1 MHPEPGRARARL
13 MPLFILAL
21 TTAAEAG
28 TDNGGADE
36 AIAEIVVT
44 ASRASQRTAFDSA
57 VPVDIITARQLE
69 STGAVAGELGEALA
83 AVSPAFSFPRQSNSG
98 TSDLIRAGQLRG
110 LSPDQLLVLVNGRRR
125 HTSAIVNSETKIGRG
140 TAAVDFN
147 TIPLNAVARIEVLR
161 DGAGALYGSDAIAGV
176 VNVILDDTPGF
187 STGVSYGA
195 HHTDLAPIGRT
206 LTDGQTFTADAK
218 YGWRVGDD
226 GFLKAGA
233 AWRSRNST
241 NRAGFDQVPFFVA
254 PTPANLALAGQRNYA
269 EGDPNVDELS
279 LWFNTEIPLSAAQF
293 YAWGTWAGRES
304 DGGAAFYRYP
314 DSAANVRDIYDEG
327 FRPETR
333 ADDRDFAFVSGLR
346 GEAGAWQLDGSL
358 GYGRNRFEFGVDNS
372 LNASLGPS
380 SPTSFDSGT
389 FTLEQFSAN
398 LDVLR
403 DFERT
408 WFGAPISLAAG
419 LEYRRENYETEAGEP
434 ASFRAGPF
442 DGEIGAQA
450 APGLTPDDVV
460 DIDRDIVSAY
470 LDAGVDLTDRL
481 FVEAAARLE
490 EFSDFG
496 SAATGKLAARYEVT
510 SSIALRA
517 AASNSFR
524 APNPAQLGFS
534 DTSLNF
540 GENRTLIRT
549 RTLRVSDPLAKALG
563 ARDLDEERSV
573 NFSAGAAARLGG
585 LSVSLDIFRID
596 VEDRVT
602 LSERLFS
609 PALSEFLAAQ
619 PGGEDVESVRF
630 FTNAVDTE
638 TTGVDLVADYGRRWI
653 GGDLQ
658 LTAAYHYAGTDVE
671 EIRGTTPELADID
684 PDLRLIGVEEI
695 NTLEEAAPED
705 KLVLT
710 GRWSND
716 RWRFLTR
723 VSRFGSTVR
732 VFNFG
737 GGFEPRQEYG
747 AEIRLDLEAGHRFD
761 NGLSLDIG
769 VLNALDEYPDLSS
782 ADINFFGNLPYDIL
796 SPVGVNGRYLYLRA
810 RLEY

>member
-1 MHPEPGRARARL
+1 MYPDYGRARARL
-13 MPLFILAL
+13 MPLVMLAL
-21 TTAAEAG
+21 TTTAMAQSDDGG
-28 TDNGGADE
+28 TDE
-36 AIAEIVVT
+36 AVEEIVVT

-57 VPVDIITARQLE
+57 VPVDILTARQLQ

-83 AVSPAFSFPRQSNSG
+83 TLSPAFNFPRQSNSG
-98 TSDLIRAGQLRG
+98 TSDLVRAGQLRG
-110 LSPDQLLVLVNGRRR
+110 LSPDQMLVLVNGKRR
-125 HTSAIVNSETKIGRG
+125 HTSAIVNTETKIGRG

-147 TIPLNAVARIEVLR
+147 TIPLNAVERIEVLR

-176 VNVILDDTPGF
+176 VNVILDDSVGF
-187 STGVSYGA
+187 STAVSYGA
-195 HHTDLAPIGRT
+195 HHTDVEPIDQT

-218 YGWRVGDD
+218 YGWRIGER
-226 GFLKAGA
+226 GFLKTGA
-233 AWRSRNST
+233 AWRTRNAT
-241 NRAGFDQVPFFVA
+241 NRAGFDQIPFFVA
-254 PTPANLALAGQRNYA
+254 PTPDNLVLQGQRNYA

-279 LWFNTEIPLSAAQF
+279 LWFNTEVPLTLAEF
-293 YAWGTWAGRES
+293 YAWGTWADRES

-314 DSAANVRDIYDEG
+314 DSAANVREIYDEG

-333 ADDRDFAFVSGLR
+333 AEDRDTALVSGLR
-346 GEAGAWQLDGSL
+346 GEAGAWQLDGSV

-389 FTLEQFSAN
+389 FIFDQLTVN
-398 LDVLR
+398 LDAVR
-403 DFERT
+403 EFESG
-408 WFGAPISLAAG
+408 WFGRPINLAAG
-419 LEYRRENYETEAGEP
+419 LEYRRETYETEAGDP
-434 ASFRAGPF
+434 ASFEAGVF

-460 DIDRDIVSAY
+460 DIDRDVVSAY
-470 LDAGVDLTDRL
+470 LDAGVDITDRL
-481 FVEAAARLE
+481 FLEAAARLE

-496 SAATGKLAARYEVT
+496 SAATGKLVGRYELTPSV
-510 SSIALRA
+510 ALRA

-524 APNPAQLGFS
+524 APNLAQLGFS

-540 GENRTLIRT
+540 GEDRTLIRT
-549 RTLRVSDPLAKALG
+549 RTLRVNDPLARALG
-563 ARDLDEERSV
+563 ARNLDEERSV
-573 NFSAGAAARLGG
+573 NLSAGAVARLGG
-585 LSVSLDIFRID
+585 LSLSLDVFRID

-619 PGGEDVESVRF
+619 PSGENVESVRF

-638 TTGVDLVADYGRRWI
+638 TTGFDLVADYARPWAR
-653 GGDLQ
+653 GDLQ
-658 LTAAYHYAGTDVE
+658 LTAAYHYASTEVE
-671 EIRGTTPELADID
+671 EIKETTPELADID
-684 PDLRLIGVEEI
+684 TDLRLIGVEEI

-747 AEIRLDLEAGHRFD
+747 AETRLDLEGGYRFD

>member
-1 MHPEPGRARARL
+1 MFPVNGRARARL
-13 MPLFILAL
+13 MPFFLLAL
-21 TTAAEAG
+21 TTTATAQSDPGG
-28 TDNGGADE
+28 TDE
-36 AIAEIVVT
+36 AIEEIVVT

-57 VPVDIITARQLE
+57 VPVDILSARELQ

-83 AVSPAFSFPRQSNSG
+83 TLSPAFNFPRQSNSG

-110 LSPDQLLVLVNGRRR
+110 LSPDQMLVLVNGKRR

-176 VNVILDDTPGF
+176 VNVILDDEAGF
-187 STGVSYGA
+187 STGASYGA
-195 HHTDLAPIGRT
+195 HHTDVEPIGRT

-218 YGWRVGDD
+218 YGWRIGDG
-226 GFLKAGA
+226 GFLKTGA

-241 NRAGFDQVPFFVA
+241 NRAGFDQIPFFVS
-254 PTPANLALAGQRNYA
+254 PTPDNLALQGQRNYA

-279 LWFNTEIPLSAAQF
+279 LWFNTEVPLAVAEF
-293 YAWGTWAGRES
+293 YAWGTWADRES

-314 DSAANVRDIYDEG
+314 DSAANVREIYDEG

-333 ADDRDFAFVSGLR
+333 AEDRDIAVVGGLR

-389 FTLEQFSAN
+389 FTFDQLTAN
-398 LDVLR
+398 FDAVR
-403 DFERT
+403 EFERG
-408 WFGAPISLAAG
+408 WFGRPISVAAG

-434 ASFRAGPF
+434 ASFQAGPF

-460 DIDRDIVSAY
+460 DIDRDVVSAY
-470 LDAGVDLTDRL
+470 LDAGVDVTDRL
-481 FVEAAARLE
+481 FLEAAARLE

-496 SAATGKLAARYEVT
+496 SAATGKLVGRYELTPSV
-510 SSIALRA
+510 ALRA

-524 APNPAQLGFS
+524 APNLAQLGFS

-540 GENRTLIRT
+540 GEDRTLIRT
-549 RTLRVSDPLAKALG
+549 RTLRVDDPLARALG

-573 NFSAGAAARLGG
+573 NLSAGAAARLGG
-585 LSVSLDIFRID
+585 LSVSLDVFRID

-638 TTGVDLVADYGRRWI
+638 TTGFDLVADYARPWV
-653 GGDLQ
+653 GGNLQ
-658 LTAAYHYAGTDVE
+658 LTAAYHYASTDVE

-684 PDLRLIGVEEI
+684 ADLRLIGVEEI
-695 NTLEEAAPED
+695 NTLEEAAPDD

-716 RWRFLTR
+716 RWRLLTR

-747 AEIRLDLEAGHRFD
+747 AETRLDLEAGYRFD
-761 NGLSLDIG
+761 NGLSLDVG

-796 SPVGVNGRYLYLRA
+796 SPLGVNGRYLYLRA

>member
-1 MHPEPGRARARL
+1 MYPDYGRARARL
-13 MPLFILAL
+13 MPLVMLAL
-21 TTAAEAG
+21 TTTAMAQSDDGG
-28 TDNGGADE
+28 TDE
-36 AIAEIVVT
+36 AVEEIVVT

-57 VPVDIITARQLE
+57 VPVDILTARQLQ

-83 AVSPAFSFPRQSNSG
+83 TLSPAFNFPRQSNSG
-98 TSDLIRAGQLRG
+98 TSDLVRAGQLRG
-110 LSPDQLLVLVNGRRR
+110 LSPDQMLVLVNGKRR
-125 HTSAIVNSETKIGRG
+125 HTSAIVNTETKIGRG

-147 TIPLNAVARIEVLR
+147 TIPLNAVERIEVLR

-176 VNVILDDTPGF
+176 VNVILDDSVGF
-187 STGVSYGA
+187 STAVSYGA
-195 HHTDLAPIGRT
+195 HHTDVEPIDQT

-218 YGWRVGDD
+218 YGWRIGER
-226 GFLKAGA
+226 GFLKTGA
-233 AWRSRNST
+233 AWRTRNAT
-241 NRAGFDQVPFFVA
+241 NRAGFDQIPFFVA
-254 PTPANLALAGQRNYA
+254 PTPDNLVLQGQRNYA

-279 LWFNTEIPLSAAQF
+279 LWFNTEVPLTLAEF
-293 YAWGTWAGRES
+293 YAWGTWADRES

-314 DSAANVRDIYDEG
+314 DSAANVREIYDEG

-333 ADDRDFAFVSGLR
+333 AEDRDIALVSGLR
-346 GEAGAWQLDGSL
+346 GEAGAWQLDGSV

-389 FTLEQFSAN
+389 FIFDQLTVN
-398 LDVLR
+398 LDAVR
-403 DFERT
+403 EFESG
-408 WFGAPISLAAG
+408 WFGRPINLAAG
-419 LEYRRENYETEAGEP
+419 LEYRRETYETEAGDP
-434 ASFRAGPF
+434 ASFEAGVF

-460 DIDRDIVSAY
+460 DIDRDVVSAY
-470 LDAGVDLTDRL
+470 LDAGVDITDRL
-481 FVEAAARLE
+481 FLEAAARLE

-496 SAATGKLAARYEVT
+496 SAATGKLVGRYELTPSV
-510 SSIALRA
+510 ALRA

-524 APNPAQLGFS
+524 APNLAQLGFS

-540 GENRTLIRT
+540 GEDRTLIRT
-549 RTLRVSDPLAKALG
+549 RTLRVNDPLARALG
-563 ARDLDEERSV
+563 ARNLDEERSV
-573 NFSAGAAARLGG
+573 NLSAGAVARLGG
-585 LSVSLDIFRID
+585 LSLSLDVFRID

-619 PGGEDVESVRF
+619 PSGENVESVRF

-638 TTGVDLVADYGRRWI
+638 TTGFDLVADYARPWAS
-653 GGDLQ
+653 GDLQ
-658 LTAAYHYAGTDVE
+658 LTAAYHYASTEVE
-671 EIRGTTPELADID
+671 EIKETTPELADID
-684 PDLRLIGVEEI
+684 TDLRLIGVEEI

-747 AEIRLDLEAGHRFD
+747 AETRLDLEGGYRFD